1 MTVIDVLLYI
11 VASWEMLFL
20 IGAVMARKKAQYY
33 VFSCNLSLTG
43 SYQRRTFFFCLLVF
57 FRSRYLSIR
66 IGP

>member
-1 MTVIDVLLYI
+1 
-11 VASWEMLFL
+11 MLFL